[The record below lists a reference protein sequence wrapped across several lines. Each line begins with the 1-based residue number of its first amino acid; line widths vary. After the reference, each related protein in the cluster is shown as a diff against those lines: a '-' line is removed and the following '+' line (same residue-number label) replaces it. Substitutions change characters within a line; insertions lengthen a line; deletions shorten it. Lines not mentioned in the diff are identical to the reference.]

1 MDFVVIATFVF
12 PNDAS
17 ILESILSSEGIQY
30 FLNGEYFP
38 YHINGSGRTLS
49 VSESDKERAVKII
62 REAGFE
68 RFLIDWD
75 LR

>member
-1 MDFVVIATFVF
+1 MQFIDIATFVF

-17 ILESILSSEGIQY
+17 ILESILSSEDIPY
-30 FLNGEYFP
+30 FLNGQYFP
-38 YHINGSGRTLS
+38 YHIHGGGRTLS

-68 RFLIDWD
+68 RYLID
-75 LR
+75 